1 MRPAPTRIVVPATS
15 SGKTM
20 LTIFTSPQFLPEKQY
35 VFDVLL
41 GEFLGIPFRVETSDE
56 PDYRLVLPNGKC
68 VTLRDGFFSKIT
80 SDDYL
85 SSANI
90 PADVPTVEHPF
101 EPFEKLTVIY
111 GEPVLYFRDDE
122 IITRL
127 DLFASAFFMLTRWEE
142 RVLPDRDRHGRFP
155 ASASLSAKYNF
166 LERPIV
172 DEYAALLWQLLVRM
186 GWPGE
191 RKKHTFRLQPS
202 HDVDYPKLWWR
213 PADQLRTLAASIFQR
228 GDWHEAGYF
237 LRHKFSAENDPF
249 DTFDLLMD
257 LSERNGLRS
266 QFNFMGE
273 RPPDSDA
280 FYPLRHPFVQDLM
293 QKIARRGHDIGF
305 HPSYESVDDGRRAA
319 EGSPMFGQELTSLR
333 AVSPLPVS
341 SSRQHFL
348 RFSVPETWQT
358 WADAGLKT
366 DGTLGYPEA
375 EGFRCGTCHDY
386 PVFNILTRQKLTLRE
401 QPLVAMDVTLAQYR
415 KYTPETALEK
425 LRQLAAEVRKHCGTF
440 TLLWHNSSL
449 NTYFWRPF
457 QAVYETFLHEN
468 RT

>member
-1 MRPAPTRIVVPATS
+1 MLVVRTS
-15 SGKTM
+15 
-20 LTIFTSPQFLPEKQY
+20 IRFLLEKQY
-35 VFDVLL
+35 VFHVLL
-41 GEFLGIPFRVETSDE
+41 GDFLGLPFRVETTES
-56 PDYRLVLPNGKC
+56 PDFHLVLPNGKC
-68 VTLRDGFFSKIT
+68 VTLRDGFFSKIIGD
-80 SDDYL
+80 SYL
-85 SSANI
+85 SPANL
-90 PADVPTVEHPF
+90 PAGAQTVEHPF
-101 EPFEKLTVIY
+101 EPSEKLTVIY

-122 IITRL
+122 IITSF
-127 DLFASAFFMLTRWEE
+127 DLFASAFYMLTRWEE

-155 ASASLSAKYNF
+155 ANASLSAKYNF

-172 DEYAALLWQLLVRM
+172 DEYAALLWQLLARM

-191 RKKHTFRLQPS
+191 PKKYHFRLQPS
-202 HDVDYPKLWWR
+202 HDVDYPNLWWR
-213 PADQLRTLAASIFQR
+213 PADQLRTFAAGIFRR
-228 GDWHEAGYF
+228 GDWREVGYF
-237 LRHKFSAENDPF
+237 LRHGFSAKNDPF

-293 QKIARRGHDIGF
+293 QKIARRGHEIGF
-305 HPSYESVDDGRRAA
+305 HPSYESVDDGRRTA
-319 EGSPMFGQELTSLR
+319 GRSPMFWQELASLR
-333 AVSPLPVS
+333 GVSPLPVTS
-341 SSRQHFL
+341 GRQHFL
-348 RFSVPETWQT
+348 RFSMPETWQT
-358 WADAGLKT
+358 WADAGLET
-366 DGTLGYPEA
+366 DGTLGYAEA
-375 EGFRCGTCHDY
+375 EGFRCGTCHAF
-386 PVFNILTRQKLTLRE
+386 PVFNILTRQKLALRE

-425 LRQLAAEVRKHCGTF
+425 LRQLVGEVRKHGGTF
-440 TLLWHNSSL
+440 TLLWHNSSW

>member
-1 MRPAPTRIVVPATS
+1 MLIVRTS
-15 SGKTM
+15 AR
-20 LTIFTSPQFLPEKQY
+20 FLLEKQY

-41 GEFLGIPFRVETSDE
+41 GESLGVPFRVETSDE
-56 PDYRLVLPNGKC
+56 PDFHLVLPNGKC

-80 SDDYL
+80 GDSYL

-101 EPFEKLTVIY
+101 EPSEKLTVIY

-122 IITRL
+122 IITSL

-155 ASASLSAKYNF
+155 ASASLSVKYNF

-186 GWPGE
+186 GWQGE
-191 RKKHTFRLQPS
+191 RKKQAFRLQPS

-213 PADQLRTLAASIFQR
+213 PADRLRTLAASIFRR
-228 GDWHEAGYF
+228 GDWREAGYF
-237 LRHKFSAENDPF
+237 LRQKFSTENDPF

-293 QKIARRGHDIGF
+293 QKIAQRGHEIGF
-305 HPSYESVDDGRRAA
+305 HPSYESFGDAGKFRSELASLACPPRPLK
-319 EGSPMFGQELTSLR
+319 EESSPAKPKTAPPSGGGGGITSG
-333 AVSPLPVS
+333 
-341 SSRQHFL
+341 RQHFL

-358 WADAGLKT
+358 WADACLKT

-375 EGFRCGTCHDY
+375 EGFRCGTCHDF
-386 PVFNILTRQKLTLRE
+386 PAFNILTRQKLTLRE

-425 LRQLAAEVRKHCGTF
+425 LRQLVGEVRKHGGTF
-440 TLLWHNSSL
+440 TLLWHNSSW

-457 QAVYETFLHEN
+457 QVVYETFLHEN